1 MVPADPPLIKD
12 RDFVYREVTQ
22 QLPGG
27 VWVIYGQSLPPE
39 EAAAVP
45 GVPHFPAVIRGEI
58 GASGWVIVPVEGGA
72 ASSVTYVSLTDL
84 KVRNSLGDGHA
95 APSRGAAVPCLI
107 LRMLT
112 MLS

>member
-1 MVPADPPLIKD
+1 MVHADPPLIKD

-27 VWVIYGQSLPPE
+27 VWIIYGQSLPAE

-45 GVPHFPAVIRGEI
+45 GVPQKPSLIRGEM
-58 GASGWVIVPVEGGA
+58 GASGWVIAPVEGGA

-84 KVRNSLGDGHA
+84 KVRRSLS
-95 APSRGAAVPCLI
+95 APS
-107 LRMLT
+107 
-112 MLS
+112 